1 MLTNQ
6 GQFAALSKT
15 DQAPDEESKRGQ
27 GKAGQG
33 KIKEGYVQDAISFV
47 NPDLLVVWYQ
57 ITRHSSFMFEC
68 KVDLHRFE
76 SS

>member
-1 MLTNQ
+1 VLTNQ
-6 GQFAALSKT
+6 ARLAVSKS
-15 DQAPDEESKRGQ
+15 DQAPDEESKGGQ
-27 GKAGQG
+27 AKAGQG